1 MRDLNVEFTVF
12 RYHPK
17 YLVVASDGIWDVLDD
32 QEVVELINE
41 YAYAGSIAKQIAQ
54 DAINWYSH
62 DNIAILIITFEKK
75 AIADDSDE
83 DDDEDEDDED
93 GEVEDGIVEDG
104 ENGSGEKPAGK
115 REEL

>member
-1 MRDLNVEFTVF
+1 MRELNVEFTVF

-41 YAYAGSIAKQIAQ
+41 YAYTGSIAKQIAQ

-75 AIADDSDE
+75 AIADES
-83 DDDEDEDDED
+83 DEDEDEDEYDED
-93 GEVEDGIVEDG
+93 GEVEDG